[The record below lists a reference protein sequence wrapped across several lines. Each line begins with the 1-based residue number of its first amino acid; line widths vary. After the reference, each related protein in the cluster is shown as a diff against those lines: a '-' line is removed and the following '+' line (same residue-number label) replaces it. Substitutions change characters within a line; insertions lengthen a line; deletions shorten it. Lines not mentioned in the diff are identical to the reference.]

1 MCADLCQDLVSCRL
15 QTDNG
20 CSKLGTDVSFGFEP
34 LPLRIKLTNHIEGR
48 TIQVID
54 AARVLLECI
63 NFDFHLR
70 EVGLLLL
77 DSTLLCLADPPQC
90 L

>member
-1 MCADLCQDLVSCRL
+1 MCADMCQDLVSCRL

-20 CSKLGTDVSFGFEP
+20 CSKLDTDVSFGFGH
-34 LPLRIKLTNHIEGR
+34 LPLRIKLIDYIEGR

-54 AARVLLECI
+54 ASREPLECI
-63 NFDFHLR
+63 NFDLHLR
-70 EVGLLLL
+70 ETGLLLL
-77 DSTLLCLADPPQC
+77 DSALLCLADPPQC